1 MNETVANDLD
11 EPRLIADSGVSAR
24 VAALAEPVINGLGY
38 RLVRARVSGTDGCT
52 VQIMAEKPDGS
63 MLIEDCEAV
72 SRALSPIF
80 DTADPIE
87 AAYRLEVSSPGID
100 RPLVRRSDFERYA
113 GHVVK
118 VEMASPV
125 AGRKRF
131 RGVLLGAEGDA
142 ARVRRTDAVADEQEE
157 VVLPA
162 EDIKEAR
169 LVLTDQLIAESLRR
183 GKREAAG
190 QDEESDETKVAADV
204 PRRKTKGNGAANR
217 RPFRHKGD

>member
-1 MNETVANDLD
+1 MSETVANDLD

-72 SRALSPIF
+72 SRALSVVF
-80 DTADPIE
+80 DEADPIE

-118 VEMASPV
+118 IEMAAPV
-125 AGRKRF
+125 EGRKRF

-142 ARVRRTDAVADEQEE
+142 ARIRRTDAVADEQDEI
-157 VVLPA
+157 VLRA
-162 EDIKEAR
+162 QDITEAR
-169 LVLTDQLIAESLRR
+169 LVLTDQLIA
-183 GKREAAG
+183 
-190 QDEESDETKVAADV
+190 
-204 PRRKTKGNGAANR
+204 
-217 RPFRHKGD
+217 